1 MQLELIVRFPSAMM
15 KMPCQHQAQNQAP
28 EVGKDLLHLKLQPE
42 EEEGEINLKLG
53 LQIHH

>member
-1 MQLELIVRFPSAMM
+1 MM

-42 EEEGEINLKLG
+42 EEEGAGVGAEARIPAP
-53 LQIHH
+53 